1 MAEKAKAERD
11 RRKNAERHAQNVQKE
26 LLNVRAQQLDYN
38 SRVQKALVSF
48 FDSMSETLLST
59 F

>member
-11 RRKNAERHAQNVQKE
+11 SRKNAERHAQNVQKE